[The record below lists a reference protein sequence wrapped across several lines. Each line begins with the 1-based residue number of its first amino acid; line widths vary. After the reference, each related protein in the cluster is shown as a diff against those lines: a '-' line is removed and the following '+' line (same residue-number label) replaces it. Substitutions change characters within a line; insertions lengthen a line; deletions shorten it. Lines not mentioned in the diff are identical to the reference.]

1 VRKTYKAQE
10 LEAGLQRKGFSM
22 AKRGGDK
29 FFELWVGGKKIL
41 FTFISHG
48 RGECGAWHVG
58 KMAAQCKISRDE
70 FHELIDCPMSEA
82 EYIGVLRAKGII

>member
-1 VRKTYKAQE
+1 
-10 LEAGLQRKGFSM
+10 M
-22 AKRGGDK
+22 
-29 FFELWVGGKKIL
+29 IL

-82 EYIGVLRAKGII
+82 EYIGVPMPIHSEANHST